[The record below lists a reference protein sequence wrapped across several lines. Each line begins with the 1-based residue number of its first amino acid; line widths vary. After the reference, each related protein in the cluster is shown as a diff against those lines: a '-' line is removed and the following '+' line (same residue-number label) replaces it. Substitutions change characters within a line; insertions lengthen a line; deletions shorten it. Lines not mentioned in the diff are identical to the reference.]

1 MNPSIPLLTLIDLI
15 EKKKKEKSLTLPF
28 FFWSLVCCPTPLVPI
43 MPNYQSIKKKL
54 ISTTTNSTLSLP
66 ISLIYIIQDGKSQTQ
81 TQSDRVTKPKSQT
94 KKKKNTTRSIDSIHN
109 QSITNISSNHTNMKH
124 HKSTRHKHSFC
135 ESQILR
141 SDHKHFIFIR
151 F

>member
-81 TQSDRVTKPKSQT
+81 TQSDRVTKPKSQKAKP
-94 KKKKNTTRSIDSIHN
+94 KKKKHHTKHRFNS
-109 QSITNISSNHTNMKH
+109 QSVNHQH
-124 HKSTRHKHSFC
+124 QFKSHKH
-135 ESQILR
+135 ETPQV
-141 SDHKHFIFIR
+141 HKA
-151 F
+151 